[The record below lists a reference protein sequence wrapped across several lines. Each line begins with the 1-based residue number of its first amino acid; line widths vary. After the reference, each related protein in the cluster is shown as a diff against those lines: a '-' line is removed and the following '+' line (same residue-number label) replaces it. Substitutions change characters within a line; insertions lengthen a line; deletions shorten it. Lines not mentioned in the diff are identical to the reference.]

1 MKKNLL
7 SLFLCAMGYL
17 AVCIPCAVMA
27 QGNLQF
33 NRAILVSSAQT
44 VPSGKVWKVE
54 SALIANPVH
63 PPVVAS
69 THINANSA
77 IITVNGNAVYV
88 FSSYW
93 AQGTAGYHYDRGPN
107 IDTNTLT
114 VFPFW
119 LPAGNSVGASS
130 NVHYVSVIEF
140 NIVP

>member
-1 MKKNLL
+1 MKKYLL
-7 SLFLCAMGYL
+7 SLFICVMGGVL
-17 AVCIPCAVMA
+17 LCIPGEVKA

-33 NRAILVSSAQT
+33 NRAILVSSPQT
-44 VPSGKVWKVE
+44 VPTGKVWKVE

-63 PPVVAS
+63 PPVAAS

-77 IITVNGNAVYV
+77 VITVNGNAVYV
-88 FSSYW
+88 FSTYW

-107 IDTNTLT
+107 IDTHVQT